1 MPFVDTFVSRAG
13 RYAIGT
19 ESPSGRRYL
28 SIPVSNRLVDYEEH
42 YGITDTQA
50 QRFLAEPELARQF
63 AHACRARLHDD
74 RLLTP
79 PGSDRGVAT

>member
-1 MPFVDTFVSRAG
+1 MPFVDTFCSRAG

-28 SIPVSNRLVDYEEH
+28 SIPVSNRRVDYEEH
-42 YGITDTQA
+42 YGLTEAEA
-50 QRFLAEPELARQF
+50 QRFLAEPELALQF
-63 AHACRARLHDD
+63 ADACRARLHDD

-79 PGSDRGVAT
+79 PGSDRGVAS